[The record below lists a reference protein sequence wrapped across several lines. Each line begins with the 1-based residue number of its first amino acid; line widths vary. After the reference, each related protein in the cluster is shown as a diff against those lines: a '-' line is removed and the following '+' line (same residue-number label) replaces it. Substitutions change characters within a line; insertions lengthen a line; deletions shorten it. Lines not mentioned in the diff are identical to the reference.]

1 MLTVEEAL
9 AEMMKEARPLVPA
22 ERSLLDSRGCLLA
35 ENVAADADQPPFDKS
50 LVDGYAVRSSDLES
64 GAGRLKVGET
74 VLAGHTPTRGL
85 GPCEAAVIMTGA
97 PLPAEADAVVMRE
110 YIRLAHE
117 DQDIVVDAP
126 AVRAGQNILR
136 QGRICRQGE
145 ILLQSGTRLSPTSLG
160 LLAAVGRTRV
170 RVIPRPTLAILPTG
184 DELVEPGQ
192 VPGPGQIRNSN
203 AAMLEA
209 LAMGRDAIPS
219 LCPIAPDEPAELHR
233 VVQQCLTFDVL
244 LLTGGVSA
252 GQRDLVP
259 DALERSGVRR
269 VFHRVRMKPG
279 KPLWFGI
286 GPQRGEQPGTLVF
299 GLPGNP
305 ASTLVGFLVF
315 VQPALH
321 VLAGQ
326 PGPAPGELCARI
338 NFEFLLRSDRAT
350 YLPARWVEPPAATG
364 SSGPGVIEIL
374 DWAGSADLLGM
385 ARADGFVVLGAGDR
399 VFQAGEIVRF
409 LPLR

>member
-9 AEMMKEARPLVPA
+9 AEVMKEARPLPPA
-22 ERSLLDSRGCLLA
+22 ERSLLESRGCLLA

-50 LVDGYAVRSSDLES
+50 LVDGYAVRIADLTS
-64 GAGRLKVGET
+64 ANRLKIGET
-74 VLAGHTPTRGL
+74 ILAGQTPTRGL

-97 PLPAEADAVVMRE
+97 PLPPEADAAVMRE
-110 YIRLAHE
+110 HTRFVH
-117 DQDIVVDAP
+117 QDVVVDTP
-126 AVRAGQNILR
+126 EVRAGQNILR
-136 QGRICRQGE
+136 RGRICRQGE
-145 ILLQSGTRLSPTSLG
+145 LLLQSGNRLSPTSLG
-160 LLAAVGRTRV
+160 LLASVGRTRV

-184 DELVEPGQ
+184 DELVEPAR

-203 AAMLEA
+203 AVMLEA
-209 LAMGRDAIPS
+209 LAIDHLAFPRVF
-219 LCPIAPDEPAELHR
+219 PIAADEPGELHR
-233 VVQQCLTFDVL
+233 IVRECLVFDVL
-244 LLTGGVSA
+244 LVTGGVSA

-259 DALERSGVRR
+259 AALERSGVRR
-269 VFHRVRMKPG
+269 VFHKVRMKPG

-315 VQPALH
+315 VAPALQ
-321 VLAGQ
+321 VLAGRS
-326 PGPAPGELCARI
+326 GPVPAELGARLA
-338 NFEFLLRSDRAT
+338 FEFLHRGDRAT
-350 YLPARWVEPPAATG
+350 YRPARWVGPPSGTG
-364 SSGPGVIEIL
+364 TSGPGVIEIL

>member
-9 AEMMKEARPLVPA
+9 AKVRNEVRPLFPA
-22 ERSLLDSRGCLLA
+22 ERSLLESRGCLLA

-50 LVDGYAVRSSDLES
+50 LVDGYAVRSSDLTS
-64 GAGRLKVGET
+64 GAGRLKIGET

-97 PLPAEADAVVMRE
+97 PLPAAADAVVMLE
-110 YIRLAHE
+110 YTRCADE
-117 DQDIVVDAP
+117 DLVVDAP
-126 AVRAGQNILR
+126 EVRAGQNILR
-136 QGRICRQGE
+136 RGRICRQGE
-145 ILLQSGTRLSPTSLG
+145 ILLQAGSRLSPTSLG
-160 LLAAVGRTRV
+160 LLASVGRTRV
-170 RVIPRPTLAILPTG
+170 QVIPRPTLAILPTG
-184 DELVEPGQ
+184 DELVEPAQ
-192 VPGPGQIRNSN
+192 APGPGQIRNSS
-203 AAMLEA
+203 AIMLEA
-209 LAMGRDAIPS
+209 LALGRHALPS
-219 LCPIAPDEPAELHR
+219 VCPIAPDEPGELRR
-233 VVQQCLTFDVL
+233 VVQECLKFDVL
-244 LLTGGVSA
+244 VVTGGVSA

-259 DALERSGVRR
+259 AALERSGVRK
-269 VFHRVRMKPG
+269 VFHKVRMKPG

-286 GPQRGEQPGTLVF
+286 GPRRGEQPGTLVF

-305 ASTLVGFLVF
+305 ASSLVGFLVF
-315 VQPALH
+315 VEPALH

-326 PGPAPGELCARI
+326 PGPAPGELYGRL
-338 NFEFLLRSDRAT
+338 NFEFLHRGDRAT
-350 YLPARWVEPPAATG
+350 YLPARWVELATANW

-399 VFQAGEIVRF
+399 VFEAGEIVPF